1 LDIFVMT
8 DPTAA
13 WPPPRP
19 PKCNA
24 ALVLADGTVFW
35 GRGVGATGEAVGE
48 VCFNTSITGYQEI
61 LTDPSYAAQII
72 TFTFP
77 HVGNVGA
84 NYEDLEATTPAARG
98 LVIRNPPTEPA
109 NYRAEQSLD
118 SWLKSHRIIGL
129 YGVDTRRLTR
139 LIRDN
144 GPPNGVIA
152 YRPDGRLDLA
162 AMREEARAWPGID
175 GMDLARDVTC
185 RQSYEWRQT
194 AWRRGAGYGTQ
205 QEPRFHVVAVDY
217 GTKHNIRRMLAEH
230 GCRVTVVPAT
240 ATPEEILR
248 HEPDGIFLSNGPGDP
263 AATAEYA
270 APVLRE
276 LIHTGTP
283 VFGICFGHQLLS
295 LALGGRT
302 VKMDKGHRGANHPVR
317 DKATGKVEITSQNHG
332 FIVDPDSL
340 PEDVEPT
347 HTSLFDGTNE
357 GMQLKH
363 LPVFSVQHHP
373 EASPGPQDSFY
384 LFQRF
389 IDMMAANS
397 GGRK

>member
-1 LDIFVMT
+1 MT
-8 DPTAA
+8 DSTVA

-19 PKCNA
+19 PDCNA
-24 ALVLADGTVFW
+24 ALVLADGSVFW
-35 GRGVGATGEAVGE
+35 GRGIGATGQAVGE

-77 HVGNVGA
+77 HIGNVGT
-84 NYEDLEATTPAARG
+84 NHEDFEATTPAARG

-109 NYRAEQSLD
+109 NYRSEQPLN
-118 SWLKSHRIIGL
+118 SWLKAHRIVGL
-129 YGVDTRRLTR
+129 CGVDTRRLTR
-139 LIRDN
+139 LIRDR

-152 YRPDGRLDLA
+152 YHPNGMLDLA
-162 AMREEARAWPGID
+162 AMRDEAGAWPGLD
-175 GMDLARDVTC
+175 GMDLALDVTC

-205 QEPRFHVVAVDY
+205 ETPRFHVVAVDY
-217 GTKHNIRRMLAEH
+217 GTKQNILRMFAEH
-230 GCRVTVVPAT
+230 GCRVTVVPAN
-240 ATPEEILR
+240 APPEEVMR
-248 HEPDGIFLSNGPGDP
+248 HSPDGIFLSNGPGDP

-270 APVLRE
+270 VPVLRE
-276 LIHTGTP
+276 LIDSGTP
-283 VFGICFGHQLLS
+283 MFGICFGHQLLS
-295 LALGGRT
+295 LALGGATR
-302 VKMDKGHRGANHPVR
+302 KMDKGHRGANHPVR
-317 DKATGKVEITSQNHG
+317 DSITGKVEITSQNHG
-332 FIVDPDSL
+332 FVVDPASL
-340 PEDVEPT
+340 PDTVEAT

-357 GMQLKH
+357 GMRLKN

-389 IDMMAANS
+389 VETMAAHS
-397 GGRK
+397 ARQ

>member
-1 LDIFVMT
+1 MI

-19 PKCNA
+19 PDCNA

-35 GRGVGATGEAVGE
+35 GRGIGATGRAVGE
-48 VCFNTSITGYQEI
+48 VCFNTSTTGYQEI

-77 HVGNVGA
+77 HIGNVGT
-84 NYEDLEATTPAARG
+84 NYEDVEAMTPAARG

-118 SWLKSHRIIGL
+118 AWLRSHRVIGL

-139 LIRDN
+139 LIRDR

-152 YRPDGRLDLA
+152 HQPDGVLDIA
-162 AMREEARAWPGID
+162 ALRDEARAWPGLD
-175 GMDLARDVTC
+175 GMELARQVTC

-194 AWRRGAGYGTQ
+194 AWRHGAGYGTQ
-205 QEPRFHVVAVDY
+205 ETPRFHVVAIDF
-217 GTKHNIRRMLAEH
+217 GMKHNILRLLAEY
-230 GCRVTVVPAT
+230 GCRVTVVPAVAT
-240 ATPEEILR
+240 AQEILR

-263 AATAEYA
+263 AATAAYA
-270 APVLRE
+270 APVLRA
-276 LIHTGTP
+276 LIDTGTP
-283 VFGICFGHQLLS
+283 VFGICLGHQLLS
-295 LALGGRT
+295 LTLGGQTR
-302 VKMDKGHRGANHPVR
+302 KMGKGHRGANHPVR
-317 DKATGKVEITSQNHG
+317 DGLTGKVEITSQNHG
-332 FIVDPDSL
+332 FVVDPDSL
-340 PEDVEPT
+340 PDHVEAT
-347 HTSLFDGTNE
+347 HASLFDGSNE
-357 GMQLKH
+357 GMRLKH

-389 IDMMAANS
+389 IDMMAAHVE
-397 GGRK
+397 GRK

>member
-1 LDIFVMT
+1 MT

-19 PKCNA
+19 SECNA
-24 ALVLADGTVFW
+24 ALVLADSTVFW
-35 GRGVGATGEAVGE
+35 GRGIGATGRAVGE

-77 HVGNVGA
+77 HIGNVGA
-84 NYEDLEATTPAARG
+84 NYEDFEATTPAARG

-109 NYRAEQSLD
+109 NYRAEQPLD
-118 SWLKSHRIIGL
+118 AWLKSHRIIGL
-129 YGVDTRRLTR
+129 SGVDTRRLTR
-139 LIRDN
+139 LIRDK

-152 YRPDGRLDLA
+152 YQPDGRLDLA
-162 AMREEARAWPGID
+162 AMRDEARAWAGLD

-185 RQSYEWRQT
+185 RQSYEWHQT

-205 QEPRFHVVAVDY
+205 DAPRFHVVAVDY
-217 GTKHNIRRMLAEH
+217 GTKHNILRMLAEH
-230 GCRVTVVPAT
+230 GCRVTVVPAD
-240 ATPEEILR
+240 AAPDEIMR
-248 HEPDGIFLSNGPGDP
+248 HKPDGIFLSNGPGDP

-276 LIHTGTP
+276 LIDSGTP
-283 VFGICFGHQLLS
+283 IFGICFGHQLLS

-302 VKMDKGHRGANHPVR
+302 RKMEKGHRGANHPVQ
-317 DKATGKVEITSQNHG
+317 DSLTGKVEITSQNHG
-332 FIVDPDSL
+332 FVVDPDSL
-340 PEDVEPT
+340 PDTVEAT

-357 GMQLKH
+357 GMRLKN

-389 IDMMAANS
+389 IDLMAANATD
-397 GGRK
+397 RK